1 MAIITKFEYFLI
13 RETTEFNLQRFN
25 PDSARSSVHV
35 DDPSLSTDAF
45 DKHQDK
51 IRLAMSRINDI
62 LKNIKGTTAYSQLR
76 GKLALEKQ
84 DIQNIKILRILKN
97 GISYDVYIKFTVD
110 EEEYW
115 GIIYDIIGINPTFKS
130 ELFKDFNL
138 IQPLEWVIKTKGI
151 VIKAIKEW
159 LKPEY
164 GHYRLLNQEVICYSV
179 ETGKQ
184 LKMNQGIE
192 IELIRAYPDKIVVRY
207 NSETYSLVDDNFVF
221 FNWWFEKID

>member
-1 MAIITKFEYFLI
+1 MSIITKFKYFLI

-25 PDSARSSVHV
+25 PDSARASVHV
-35 DDPSLSTDAF
+35 DDPKLSTDAF

-76 GKLALEKQ
+76 GKLALEQQ
-84 DIQNIKILRILKN
+84 DLQNLKIIRILKN
-97 GISYDVYIKFTVD
+97 GINYDVYLKFNVD
-110 EEEYW
+110 GEEYY
-115 GIIYDIIGINPTFKS
+115 GVVYDIIGINPTFKS

-138 IQPLEWVIKTKGI
+138 FQPQEWIIKTKGI

-159 LKPEY
+159 LKPEFGRY
-164 GHYRLLNQEVICYSV
+164 QLLNEQVICYSV

-184 LKMNQGIE
+184 LKMDKGIE
-192 IELIRAYPDKIVVRY
+192 IEMIRAYPDKILVRY
-207 NSETYSLVDDNFVF
+207 KNETYSLVGDNFIF
-221 FNWWFEKID
+221 FNWWFEKVD